1 MPIPWVKWALK
12 EEQILH
18 SLEIQEL
25 PTDETITAVETGTI
39 NILTRCSL
47 KQKCSLLLMSCVPVY
62 RCLLDK
68 GGVNWFL
75 EWSVRI
81 LLSIRSDNIW
91 ELVGRGEVLQKDRR
105 KGNWECQGMSV
116 SELYCN
122 LWLCWNHTANWW
134 WREQRAAE
142 QAQPGSWVWRGCLE
156 KTYINSMSLHRLSS
170 DTFVWA
176 AAMLLSMC
184 SWYTFQSEEASLSL
198 KKTFCFHECFST

>member
-18 SLEIQEL
+18 NLEIQEL
-25 PTDETITAVETGTI
+25 ATDETITAVETGTI

-47 KQKCSLLLMSCVPVY
+47 KRKCSLLLMSCMPVY

-75 EWSVRI
+75 ECSVRI
-81 LLSIRSDNIW
+81 LLSIWSDNIW

-105 KGNWECQGMSV
+105 QGNWECQGMSV

-142 QAQPGSWVWRGCLE
+142 AGTARKLGLVEVPGEEVHQLNEFAQA
-156 KTYINSMSLHRLSS
+156 
-170 DTFVWA
+170 
-176 AAMLLSMC
+176 
-184 SWYTFQSEEASLSL
+184 
-198 KKTFCFHECFST
+198 